1 MSESII
7 FCCDFC
13 GQRSE
18 EEPASWPRSK
28 RGRVEL
34 VLPEQRFHVAPRTVE
49 PVLYEGAPAFPGM
62 SLPLPSFP
70 GPVGAAFPPAAFP
83 MPMPSALSPEP
94 IAASEEEDEN
104 RWVATLCDQC
114 MRRIAGLFDLKL
126 ETHEEALA
134 RSAREAESRSRSHAQ
149 MRPDPGVLSSLKGE
163 MVAQYPTR
171 PPHSEPGP
179 GGLVE
184 QFPTPKPYVPGAAD
198 PSAPIESQG
207 RPVAEPGKDFRPMTP
222 DDGPKSPSPEK
233 K

>member
-1 MSESII
+1 MGESII

-18 EEPASWPRSK
+18 EEPASWPRTK

-34 VLPEQRFHVAPRTVE
+34 VLPDQRFHVAPRAIE
-49 PVLYEGAPAFPGM
+49 PVLYEGMPVFPGGVPM
-62 SLPLPSFP
+62 PSFP
-70 GPVGAAFPPAAFP
+70 GPVGAAFPPSAFP
-83 MPMPSALSPEP
+83 LPIPSPVVDPEVP
-94 IAASEEEDEN
+94 EEED
-104 RWVATLCDQC
+104 RWIATLCDQC

-126 ETHEEALA
+126 ETHEEFLA
-134 RSAREAESRSRSHAQ
+134 RGAREAESRSRAHAQ
-149 MRPDPGVLSSLKGE
+149 MRPDSGVLSSLKGE
-163 MVAQYPTR
+163 MIAQYPTR

-198 PSAPIESQG
+198 PSAPAESQG
-207 RPVAEPGKDFRPMTP
+207 RSVAEPGKDFRPMTP
-222 DDGPKSPSPEK
+222 EAPSPEK